1 MKIEAFS
8 PFRVSEKRGERGG
21 ERGVPGPVSRFGGP
35 GSKGE
40 RGEGKLAFL

>member
-8 PFRVSEKRGERGG
+8 PFRVSEKREEREGG
-21 ERGVPGPVSRFGGP
+21 VLGPVFRSRGL

-40 RGEGKLAFL
+40 RREGKLAFL